1 VRADEGDPP
10 GPPDHSDVCDEPDAA
25 AGEAHQV
32 DLLGMRADE
41 GELTMPKSRWIVS
54 GRSGLPASV
63 PTMTATVATG

>member
-1 VRADEGDPP
+1 M
-10 GPPDHSDVCDEPDAA
+10 CDEPDAA

-63 PTMTATVATG
+63 PTMTATVAAG